1 MEKHLK
7 QKMKKH
13 NIEQGTPEWHQLRKG
28 KITGTQLKDIMGTP
42 KKRED
47 AIYEII
53 AERLTIGVEDSE
65 NYENAMDRGIR
76 LEPDAISAFEL
87 ETGKI
92 VEVTGFCEDD
102 TNPMIANSPDGLIG
116 ETEAVEAKCMGG
128 KNHVKMW
135 LTNEVP
141 DDYKWQ
147 VVQYFIV
154 NKKLEKLYF
163 IGYNP
168 DISIHPLHIIEVKRE
183 QIQEA
188 IEKAVVGQEQFLL
201 EVENIIKT
209 LIPEL

>member
-1 MEKHLK
+1 MR
-7 QKMKKH
+7 KH

-87 ETGKI
+87 ETGKT

-116 ETEAVEAKCMGG
+116 ETEAIEVKCMGG

-154 NKKLEKLYF
+154 NEKLEKLYF
-163 IGYNP
+163 VGYNP
-168 DISIHPLHIIEVKRE
+168 DIDIHPLHIIEVKRE

-188 IEKAVVGQEQFLL
+188 IEKAVVGQKRFLL
-201 EVENIIKT
+201 EVEEIIKK